1 MDILDNPA
9 VVAQRDPDNA
19 LGVVENEWQQA
30 SHEFNINVQPTGEI
44 RNIVLAGMGGS
55 ALPGVFLQS
64 WPGLT
69 VPLEVVRN
77 YNLPTYVNEYSL
89 VVALSH
95 SGNTEETLSALDEA
109 ETVGAQIVV
118 VAAGGKLA
126 ERAELAGYPLFRI
139 PGGIQPRMTTFFF
152 LRAFAELFESLGLA
166 ATGTSKELAEAGE
179 WLKGEIGSWLP
190 SVPSGD
196 NLAKQLAGKLVGK
209 SVVVYSGPKL
219 FPAANKWKICVN
231 ENAKTVA
238 WTNQLPEFNHNE
250 FIGWS
255 SHPIEKPYAI
265 VDLRSN
271 LEHPRVQKRFEV
283 TERLLSGMRPAPNVV
298 EVKGETLIKQLLW
311 AVSLGG
317 FTTLYLA
324 VLNGVNPT
332 PVELVEKFKKEL
344 G

>member
-19 LGVVENEWQQA
+19 LGIVENEWQQL
-30 SHEFNINVQPTGEI
+30 SHEFNVSFQPKGEI
-44 RNIVLAGMGGS
+44 RNVILAGMGGS
-55 ALPGVFLQS
+55 ALPGVFIQS

-69 VPLEVVRN
+69 VPFEVVRN
-77 YNLPTYVNEYSL
+77 YNLPTYADEHTL
-89 VVALSH
+89 VVVSSH
-95 SGNTEETLSALDEA
+95 SGNTEETLSALDDA
-109 ETVGAQIVV
+109 ESIGVQIVV
-118 VAAGGKLA
+118 IAAGGKLA
-126 ERAELAGYPLFRI
+126 ERAEAASYAMYSI

-166 ATGTSKELAEAGE
+166 SAGTAKELAEAGE
-179 WLKGEIGSWLP
+179 WLKGEIGGWLP
-190 SVPSGD
+190 GVSSGD
-196 NLAKQLAGKLVGK
+196 NFAKQLAGKMVGK

-219 FPAANKWKICVN
+219 FAAANKWKICVN

-255 SHPIEKPYAI
+255 SHPIEKPYAVI
-265 VDLRSN
+265 DLRSS
-271 LEHPRVQKRFEV
+271 LELPRIQKRFEV
-283 TERLLSGMRPAPNVV
+283 TERLLSGMRPAPIVV
-298 EVKGETLIKQLLW
+298 EVQGDTVIKQLLW

-317 FTTLYLA
+317 FSTLYLA
-324 VLNGVNPT
+324 ILNGVNPT
-332 PVELVEKFKKEL
+332 PVELVEKFKQEL